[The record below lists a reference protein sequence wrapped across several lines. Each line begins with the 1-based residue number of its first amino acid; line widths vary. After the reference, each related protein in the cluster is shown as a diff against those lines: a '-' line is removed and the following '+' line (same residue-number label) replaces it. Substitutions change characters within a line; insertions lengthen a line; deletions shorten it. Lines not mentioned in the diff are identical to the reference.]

1 LLKSKTFAGQYSPT
15 LQPQNQIEITQLT
28 CIHYQLRL
36 HRHFIDYA
44 QSLPTDQQTEV
55 TEANQ
60 SLVDDKVAKR
70 VTFEE
75 EDSSKAETIR
85 NFYMMETAKEDVKP
99 NFMLGEDEDVEEKD
113 EFPTTMGN
121 GGLQKQLSDA
131 ALMDKRRRLR

>member
-1 LLKSKTFAGQYSPT
+1 
-15 LQPQNQIEITQLT
+15 
-28 CIHYQLRL
+28 
-36 HRHFIDYA
+36 
-44 QSLPTDQQTEV
+44 
-55 TEANQ
+55 
-60 SLVDDKVAKR
+60 VDDKVAKR